1 MVRKEATRHQWLNAM
16 RRTQKATIPQRQ
28 AREREITGSNR
39 SPSSPDLNRLEFHRH
54 GFALVP
60 DPSDARPG
68 VAYFLKGD
76 GRNPDQSFC
85 SCSTSKKRTC
95 PHTLAL
101 SGLYRDLHKK
111 LKGRT
116 PDDDFRSSLWFR
128 LARVLAEGCKET
140 AHSVKIQSVAQ
151 TSMGFLRV
159 LGSDGN
165 EMLCYLSQGP
175 DSSRFIE
182 RFGSAPEEDTVPN
195 RSALLDKLAV
205 MTLSGNERVMANAG
219 FKTRGRVFEENFWF
233 RLAYHG
239 YRESDAGKFTL
250 HPAIEKRSG
259 AFTVT
264 CRDSEREP
272 AFRMVIP
279 RDKVKEVLLA
289 LKDWLPNQHGLTIH
303 PIPLKSLFKISVNTE
318 MDLELRP
325 QIQLLQ
331 QDGEEHFFEKKDL
344 EKFRYGNLVYL
355 KEFELL
361 AELEPSGMMQ
371 RKFVSP
377 RKMVLKKS
385 QIPGFL
391 QEFGGELSQ
400 GPHIVDASLK
410 GLKIFK
416 EYDHVEIT
424 PEVLDRDWCWLSMSY
439 GFGNASISLVDILRA
454 KEQGQRYLPTTDGW
468 IDCESTS
475 FDPIGTLL
483 RSSPVEE
490 PTKKVKGI
498 KLTPLDLLRLHT
510 SSRCPLN
517 VIGHGKKVETLKRF
531 LEWRPSR
538 PIPPLNGMKTS
549 LRPYQRMGLEWL
561 YFLFENSLGGLL
573 CDEMGLGKTHQ
584 VMALMLALREHRGV
598 EEPFLVVC
606 PTTVLSHWEEKIQ
619 EHAPGLRPAV
629 FHGGQR
635 NLDDSLKQGNVIL
648 STYGILRNDVEQFE
662 HIPLALAVFDEIQ
675 YLKNPDTKAY
685 EAAYR
690 LNSKVKLGLTGTP
703 IENTLRDL
711 KALFDLTVP
720 GYLGTEKDFQGRYV
734 HPIEANSSS
743 SSRKSLSR
751 LISPFTMRRLKKTVL
766 DELPD
771 KIEDVRTCRLSNDQ
785 VKLYRDAVSARGQGL
800 IDVLKK
806 DGEAVPYMHIFALLN
821 LLKQICNHPAQ
832 VNGRA
837 DDYDQHSSGK
847 WDVFEEIIF
856 ECLDSDQKIVIYS
869 QYLEMIR
876 IIEKFLQKL
885 EIGYTTLTGASRKRG
900 EILSRFNKDPDC
912 RIYVGSLKAGGMGID
927 LVAASV
933 VIHYDRWWNAAKEDQ
948 ATDRVHRIGQKRGV
962 QVFKLVTQGTLEEK
976 ISAIID
982 KKRSLMDSIVPE
994 DDPNLL
1000 KAFSREELIEML
1012 APPLYDVDA

>member
-1 MVRKEATRHQWLNAM
+1 MH
-16 RRTQKATIPQRQ
+16 RTQKATIPQRR
-28 AREREITGSNR
+28 AREREITDSNR
-39 SPSSPDLNRLEFHRH
+39 STSSPDLNRPEFHRH
-54 GFALVP
+54 GFALTP
-60 DPSDARPG
+60 DPTDSRPG
-68 VAYFLKGD
+68 VAFLLKGD
-76 GRNPDQSFC
+76 GRHPDQRFC
-85 SCSTSKKRTC
+85 SCTISRKKTC
-95 PHTLAL
+95 PHILEL
-101 SGLYRDLHKK
+101 SNLYRTFHNK

-140 AHSVKIQSVAQ
+140 AHSVKMQFVGQ
-151 TSMGFLRV
+151 TGRRFLRV

-165 EMLCYLSQGP
+165 EMLRYLSGGP

-182 RFGSAPEEDTVPN
+182 RFGAVPEDDTVPN
-195 RSALLDKLAV
+195 RSALLDRLAH
-205 MTLSGNERVMANAG
+205 MTLSANERLMADAG
-219 FKTRGRVFEENFWF
+219 FKTRGRVFEESFWF

-239 YRESDAGKFTL
+239 YREFEAGKFTL

-279 RDKVKEVLLA
+279 RDKVKEVLVA
-289 LKDWLPNQHGLTIH
+289 LKDWLPNQQGLTIH
-303 PIPLKSLFKISVNTE
+303 PIPLKSLFKVSVNTE
-318 MDLELRP
+318 LDLELRP

-331 QDGEEHFFEKKDL
+331 QDGEERFFEKKDL

-361 AELEPSGMMQ
+361 AELGPPGMMQ

-391 QEFGGELSQ
+391 QEFGEELSQ
-400 GPHIVDASLK
+400 GPHIMDVSLK

-424 PEVLDRDWCWLSMSY
+424 PEALDRDWCWLSMSY
-439 GFGNASISLVDILRA
+439 GFGNASVSLADILRA
-454 KEQGQRYLPTTDGW
+454 KEEGQRYLPTTGGW
-468 IDCESTS
+468 IDCESAA
-475 FDPIGTLL
+475 FNPIGTLL
-483 RSSPVEE
+483 HSSAGEE
-490 PTKKVKGI
+490 STKKATGI
-498 KLTPLDLLRLHT
+498 RLSRLDLLRLHT
-510 SSRCPLN
+510 SSRSPLH
-517 VIGHGKKVETLKRF
+517 VTGQGKKAEMLKRF
-531 LEWRPSR
+531 LEWRPLR
-538 PIPPLNGMKTS
+538 PIPPLNGMTTS
-549 LRPYQRMGLEWL
+549 LRPYQILGLEWL
-561 YFLFENSLGGLL
+561 YFLCENSLGGLL

-584 VMALMLALREHRGV
+584 VMALMLALREHGSV
-598 EEPFLVVC
+598 EAPLLVVC

-619 EHAPGLRPAV
+619 KHAPGLKATV

-635 NLDDSLKQGNVIL
+635 NLDGSFKQGNVIL
-648 STYGILRNDVEQFE
+648 TTYGILRNDIEQFE

-675 YLKNPDTKAY
+675 YVKNPDTKAY
-685 EAAYR
+685 EAALR

-703 IENTLRDL
+703 IENTLWEL

-720 GYLGTEKDFQGRYV
+720 GYLGADKDFHERYV
-734 HPIEANSSS
+734 QPIEADSSS
-743 SSRKSLSR
+743 SSRESLSR
-751 LISPFTMRRLKKTVL
+751 LILPFTMRRLKKTVL

-771 KIEDVRTCRLSNDQ
+771 KIEDIRTCRLSDDQ
-785 VKLYRDAVSARGQGL
+785 VKLYRDALASRGAGL
-800 IDVLKK
+800 VNVLKN
-806 DGEAVPYMHIFALLN
+806 DAEVVPYMHIFALLN

-832 VNGRA
+832 VNGRVE
-837 DDYDQHSSGK
+837 DYEQYRSGK
-847 WDVFEEIIF
+847 WDLFEEIIL

-876 IIEKFLQKL
+876 IIEKFLQKR
-885 EIGYTTLTGASRKRG
+885 EVGYATLTGASRKRG
-900 EILSRFNKDPDC
+900 EIISRFNNDPDC

-982 KKRSLMDSIVPE
+982 KKRSLMESIVPE

-1000 KAFSREELIEML
+1000 KAFSREELIQML
-1012 APPLYDVDA
+1012 APPLYDGDA

>member
-1 MVRKEATRHQWLNAM
+1 MM
-16 RRTQKATIPQRQ
+16 RRTEKATNPQRQ
-28 AREREITGSNR
+28 AGEREIAGSNR
-39 SPSSPDLNRLEFHRH
+39 SRSCLDLNRLEFHRY

-60 DPSDARPG
+60 DPFDTRPG
-68 VAYFLKGD
+68 VAYLLKGE
-76 GRNPDQSFC
+76 GRNPDQRFC

-95 PHTLAL
+95 PHILAL

-116 PDDDFRSSLWFR
+116 PDDDFRSSPWFR
-128 LARVLAEGCKET
+128 LARVLADGCKET
-140 AHSVKIQSVAQ
+140 SHSVKIQSVAQ
-151 TSMGFLRV
+151 TSMGFLIV
-159 LGSDGN
+159 LNSDGN
-165 EMLCYLSQGP
+165 EMLRYLSQGP

-182 RFGSAPEEDTVPN
+182 RFGGIPEEDTVPN
-195 RSALLDKLAV
+195 RSALLDKLAR
-205 MTLSGNERVMANAG
+205 MTLSDNERVMAGAG
-219 FKTRGRVFEENFWF
+219 VKTRGRVFEESFWF

-239 YRESDAGKFTL
+239 YREFEAGTFTL
-250 HPAIEKRSG
+250 YPAIEQRSG
-259 AFTVT
+259 AFTIT
-264 CRDSEREP
+264 CKDFKEEP
-272 AFRMVIP
+272 SFRLAIP
-279 RDKVKEVLLA
+279 KNKVKEVLLV

-303 PIPLKSLFKISVNTE
+303 PIPLKSLFKVSMNTE
-318 MDLELRP
+318 LDLELRP

-331 QDGEEHFFEKKDL
+331 EDGEERFFEKKDL

-361 AELEPSGMMQ
+361 AELEPPGMMQ

-377 RKMVLKKS
+377 QKMVLKKS

-391 QEFGGELSQ
+391 QEFGEELSQ
-400 GPHIVDASLK
+400 GPHIMDASVK

-416 EYDHVEIT
+416 EYDHMEIT
-424 PEVLDRDWCWLSMSY
+424 PEALDRDWCWLSMSY
-439 GFGNASISLVDILRA
+439 GFGNASVSLADILRA
-454 KEQGQRYLPTTDGW
+454 KEQGQRYLPTTGGW
-468 IDCESTS
+468 IDCESSS

-483 RSSPVEE
+483 RSSPVQES
-490 PTKKVKGI
+490 TKKGKAI
-498 KLTPLDLLRLHT
+498 RLSRLDLLRLHT
-510 SSRCPLN
+510 SSQCPLH
-517 VIGHGKKVETLKRF
+517 VTGQGKKAEMLKRF
-531 LEWRPSR
+531 LAWKPVR
-538 PIPPLNGMKTS
+538 PIPPLNGMTTS
-549 LRPYQRMGLEWL
+549 LRPYQKLGLEWL

-584 VMALMLALREHRGV
+584 VMALMLALREHGGV

-606 PTTVLSHWEEKIQ
+606 PTTVLSHWEEKCR
-619 EHAPGLRPAV
+619 EHAPGLKLAV
-629 FHGGQR
+629 FYGGQR

-648 STYGILRNDVEQFE
+648 STYGILRNDIEQFE
-662 HIPLALAVFDEIQ
+662 HIPFALTVFDEIHQ
-675 YLKNPDTKAY
+675 VKNPDTKTY

-703 IENTLRDL
+703 IENTLWEL
-711 KALFDLTVP
+711 KALFDLTAP
-720 GYLGTEKDFQGRYV
+720 GYLGAEKDFQERYV
-734 HPIEANSSS
+734 QPIELDSSS

-771 KIEDVRTCRLSNDQ
+771 KIEDIRTCRLSDDQ
-785 VKLYRDAVSARGQGL
+785 VKLYRDAVASRGQGL
-800 IDVLKK
+800 VNVLKNNR
-806 DGEAVPYMHIFALLN
+806 EAVPYMHIFALLN

-837 DDYDQHSSGK
+837 DDYERYRSGK
-847 WDVFEEIIF
+847 WDLFEEIIL

-876 IIEKFLQKL
+876 IIEKFFQTLDV
-885 EIGYTTLTGASRKRG
+885 GYVTLTGASLKRG
-900 EILSRFNKDPDC
+900 EIISRFNNDPDC
-912 RIYVGSLKAGGMGID
+912 RVYVGSLKAGGMGID

-982 KKRSLMDSIVPE
+982 KKRTLMDNIVPE

-1012 APPLYDVDA
+1012 APPLHDVDA